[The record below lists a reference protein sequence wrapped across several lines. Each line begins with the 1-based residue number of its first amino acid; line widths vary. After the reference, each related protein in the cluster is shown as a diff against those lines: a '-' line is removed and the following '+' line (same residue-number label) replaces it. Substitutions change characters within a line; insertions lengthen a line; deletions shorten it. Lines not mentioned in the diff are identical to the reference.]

1 MRRRR
6 SSGRCRA
13 SRNPNDPPPP
23 SGQVKLSSVMYSRD
37 CRSQS
42 RLPPGGHSVAGLD
55 SESPF
60 FLRCVCV
67 CMREVYTYVYVP
79 EPGGS
84 SDMSKTKYGDP
95 WSISRSSNRGV
106 PCHAESTLSSAL
118 KELKLQLHPNGNP
131 VPNPRGV
138 AVGVRA
144 SPILAPPSL
153 SFAECR
159 PFPRRPATGTG
170 VPSALLRPRPA
181 ASNTPTSAALSP
193 RRCAA

>member
-1 MRRRR
+1 MWEGGVNEPRATARAMLEPHLSAAAEPEVR
-6 SSGRCRA
+6 SF
-13 SRNPNDPPPP
+13 
-23 SGQVKLSSVMYSRD
+23 SSVDGNTCLLAGAEQEGLAHNPCSTH
-37 CRSQS
+37 
-42 RLPPGGHSVAGLD
+42 PPHPV
-55 SESPF
+55 
-60 FLRCVCV
+60 
-67 CMREVYTYVYVP
+67 
-79 EPGGS
+79 
-84 SDMSKTKYGDP
+84 YGDP

-106 PCHAESTLSSAL
+106 PYHAESTLSSAL